1 MVFALPYTTL
11 LWMLLNIMRTKRKSL
26 FGWSNVFYNY
36 SLLDFAKDAWMPFLI
51 ALVLLA
57 VAMLNNTDMYVQVGK
72 ILDLGISIIPSM
84 VALIVAAYTIMLSFI
99 LSDKVTSIKNKEGG
113 ADFIQ
118 SINSGFAF
126 CLLIS
131 ILTIIMMVL
140 AKGICNMQVEVEPTL
155 ADIINYVVYFLF
167 SFLLVYSVFILIG
180 IVIDI
185 YNSGQTACK
194 RPKTDLVI

>member
-11 LWMLLNIMRTKRKSL
+11 LLMLLNIMRTKRKSL

-36 SLLDFAKDAWMPFLI
+36 SLQDFAKDAWMPFLV

-57 VAMLNNTDMYVQVGK
+57 VAMLNHKDMYVQVEK

-155 ADIINYVVYFLF
+155 ADIINYVAYFLF

-185 YNSGQTACK
+185 YNSGQTA
-194 RPKTDLVI
+194 LL

>member
-11 LWMLLNIMRTKRKSL
+11 LLMLLNIMRTKRKSL

-36 SLLDFAKDAWMPFLI
+36 SLQDFAKDAWMPFLI

-57 VAMLNNTDMYVQVGK
+57 VAMLNHKDMYVQVEK

-140 AKGICNMQVEVEPTL
+140 AKGICNMQVEVESTL

-185 YNSGQTACK
+185 YNSGQTS
-194 RPKTDLVI
+194 LL

>member
-11 LWMLLNIMRTKRKSL
+11 LLMLLNIMRTKRKSL
-26 FGWSNVFYNY
+26 FGWSNVFHNY

-57 VAMLNNTDMYVQVGK
+57 VAMLNHKDMYVQVEK

-140 AKGICNMQVEVEPTL
+140 AKGICNMQVEVESTL

-185 YNSGQTACK
+185 YNSGQTS
-194 RPKTDLVI
+194 LL

>member
-11 LWMLLNIMRTKRKSL
+11 LLMLLNIMRTKRKSL
-26 FGWSNVFYNY
+26 FGWSNVFNNY
-36 SLLDFAKDAWMPFLI
+36 SLQDFKKDAWMPFLI

-57 VAMLNNTDMYVQVGK
+57 VAMLNHKDMYVQIEK

-185 YNSGQTACK
+185 YNSGQTA
-194 RPKTDLVI
+194 LL

>member
-11 LWMLLNIMRTKRKSL
+11 LLMLLNIMKIKRKSL

-57 VAMLNNTDMYVQVGK
+57 VAMLNHTDMYVQVEK

-167 SFLLVYSVFILIG
+167 SFLLGYSVFILIG

-185 YNSGQTACK
+185 YNSGQTS
-194 RPKTDLVI
+194 LL

>member
-11 LWMLLNIMRTKRKSL
+11 LLMLLNIMRTKRKSL
-26 FGWSNVFYNY
+26 FGWSNVFNNY
-36 SLLDFAKDAWMPFLI
+36 SLQDFKKDAWMPFLI

-57 VAMLNNTDMYVQVGK
+57 VAMLNHKDMYVQLEK

-185 YNSGQTACK
+185 YNSGQTA
-194 RPKTDLVI
+194 LL

>member
-11 LWMLLNIMRTKRKSL
+11 LWMLLNIMRTRRKPL

-185 YNSGQTACK
+185 YNSGQTA
-194 RPKTDLVI
+194 LL

>member
-185 YNSGQTACK
+185 YNSGQTA
-194 RPKTDLVI
+194 LL

>member
-11 LWMLLNIMRTKRKSL
+11 LLMLLNIMRTKRKSL
-26 FGWSNVFYNY
+26 FGWSNVFHNY

-57 VAMLNNTDMYVQVGK
+57 VAMLNHTDMYVQVEK

-185 YNSGQTACK
+185 YNSGQTA
-194 RPKTDLVI
+194 LL

>member
-36 SLLDFAKDAWMPFLI
+36 SLQDFAKDAWMPFLI

-57 VAMLNNTDMYVQVGK
+57 VAMLNHKDMYVQVEK

-167 SFLLVYSVFILIG
+167 SFLLGYSVFILIG

-185 YNSGQTACK
+185 YNSGQTS
-194 RPKTDLVI
+194 LL

>member
-11 LWMLLNIMRTKRKSL
+11 LLMLLNIMRTKRKSL

-57 VAMLNNTDMYVQVGK
+57 VAMLNHTDMYVQVEK

-140 AKGICNMQVEVEPTL
+140 AKGICNMQVEVESTL

-167 SFLLVYSVFILIG
+167 SFLLGYSVFILIG

-185 YNSGQTACK
+185 YNSGQTS
-194 RPKTDLVI
+194 LL

>member
-1 MVFALPYTTL
+1 
-11 LWMLLNIMRTKRKSL
+11 MRTKRKSL

-57 VAMLNNTDMYVQVGK
+57 VAMLNHTDMYVQVEK

-113 ADFIQ
+113 TDFIQ

-185 YNSGQTACK
+185 YNSGQTS
-194 RPKTDLVI
+194 LL

>member
-11 LWMLLNIMRTKRKSL
+11 LLMLLNIMRTKRKSL
-26 FGWSNVFYNY
+26 FGWSNVFNNY
-36 SLLDFAKDAWMPFLI
+36 SLQDFKKDAWMPFLI

-57 VAMLNNTDMYVQVGK
+57 VAMLNHKDMYVQLEK

-185 YNSGQTACK
+185 YNSGQTS
-194 RPKTDLVI
+194 LL

>member
-11 LWMLLNIMRTKRKSL
+11 LLMLLNIMRTKRKSL
-26 FGWSNVFYNY
+26 FGWSNVFHNY

-57 VAMLNNTDMYVQVGK
+57 VAMLNHTDMYVQVEK

-99 LSDKVTSIKNKEGG
+99 LSDKVTSVKNKEGG

-140 AKGICNMQVEVEPTL
+140 AKGICNMQVEVESTL

-185 YNSGQTACK
+185 YNSGQTS
-194 RPKTDLVI
+194 LL

>member
-11 LWMLLNIMRTKRKSL
+11 LLMLLNIMRTKRKSL
-26 FGWSNVFYNY
+26 FGWSNVFHNY

-57 VAMLNNTDMYVQVGK
+57 VAMLNHKDMYVQVEK

-185 YNSGQTACK
+185 YNSGQTS
-194 RPKTDLVI
+194 LL

>member
-1 MVFALPYTTL
+1 MDAFLDSA
-11 LWMLLNIMRTKRKSL
+11 RTACCSNAKSYRHVCT
-26 FGWSNVFYNY
+26 SR
-36 SLLDFAKDAWMPFLI
+36 
-51 ALVLLA
+51 
-57 VAMLNNTDMYVQVGK
+57 K

-140 AKGICNMQVEVEPTL
+140 AKGICNMQVEVESTL

-185 YNSGQTACK
+185 YNSGQTS
-194 RPKTDLVI
+194 LL

>member
-1 MVFALPYTTL
+1 
-11 LWMLLNIMRTKRKSL
+11 MRTKRKSL

-51 ALVLLA
+51 AIVLLA
-57 VAMLNNTDMYVQVGK
+57 VAMLNHTDMYVQVEK

-99 LSDKVTSIKNKEGG
+99 ISDKVTSIKNKEGG

-167 SFLLVYSVFILIG
+167 SFLLGYSVFILIG

-185 YNSGQTACK
+185 YNSGQTS
-194 RPKTDLVI
+194 LL

>member
-11 LWMLLNIMRTKRKSL
+11 LLMLLTIMRTKRKSL

-57 VAMLNNTDMYVQVGK
+57 VAMLNHTDMYVQVEK

-140 AKGICNMQVEVEPTL
+140 AKGICNMQVEVESTL

-185 YNSGQTACK
+185 YNSGQTS
-194 RPKTDLVI
+194 LL

>member
-36 SLLDFAKDAWMPFLI
+36 SLQDFAKDAWMPFLI

-99 LSDKVTSIKNKEGG
+99 LSDKVTSINNKEGG

-185 YNSGQTACK
+185 YNSGQTA
-194 RPKTDLVI
+194 LL

>member
-1 MVFALPYTTL
+1 MVFALLYTIL
-11 LWMLLNIMRTKRKSL
+11 LLMLLNIMKNKRKSL

-51 ALVLLA
+51 ALVLLVIA
-57 VAMLNNTDMYVQVGK
+57 IINHTDMYVQVERM
-72 ILDLGISIIPSM
+72 LDLGISIIPSM

-99 LSDKVTSIKNKEGG
+99 LSDKVSSIKNKEGG

-131 ILTIIMMVL
+131 ILTIIMMAL
-140 AKGICNMQVEVEPTL
+140 AKGICNMEVEVEPTL
-155 ADIINYVVYFLF
+155 AVIINNVVYFLF

-185 YNSGQTACK
+185 YNSGQTA
-194 RPKTDLVI
+194 LL

>member
-11 LWMLLNIMRTKRKSL
+11 LLMLLNIMRTKRKSL

-36 SLLDFAKDAWMPFLI
+36 SLQDFAKDAWMPFLI

-185 YNSGQTACK
+185 YNSGQTA
-194 RPKTDLVI
+194 LL

>member
-1 MVFALPYTTL
+1 
-11 LWMLLNIMRTKRKSL
+11 MLLNIMKNKRKSL

-51 ALVLLA
+51 ALVLLVIA
-57 VAMLNNTDMYVQVGK
+57 ILNHTDMYVQVERM
-72 ILDLGISIIPSM
+72 LDLGISIIPSM

-99 LSDKVTSIKNKEGG
+99 LSDKVSSIKNKEGG

-131 ILTIIMMVL
+131 ILTIIMIAL
-140 AKGICNMQVEVEPTL
+140 AKGICNMEVEVEPTL
-155 ADIINYVVYFLF
+155 AVIINNVVYFLF
-167 SFLLVYSVFILIG
+167 SFLLVYLVFILIG

-185 YNSGQTACK
+185 YNSGQTA
-194 RPKTDLVI
+194 LL

>member
-1 MVFALPYTTL
+1 MDTSV
-11 LWMLLNIMRTKRKSL
+11 
-26 FGWSNVFYNY
+26 
-36 SLLDFAKDAWMPFLI
+36 
-51 ALVLLA
+51 
-57 VAMLNNTDMYVQVGK
+57 
-72 ILDLGISIIPSM
+72 LDLGISIIPSM

-140 AKGICNMQVEVEPTL
+140 AKGICNMQVEVESTL

-167 SFLLVYSVFILIG
+167 SFLLGYSVFILIG

-185 YNSGQTACK
+185 YNSGQTS
-194 RPKTDLVI
+194 LL

>member
-36 SLLDFAKDAWMPFLI
+36 SLQDFAKDAWMPFLI

-84 VALIVAAYTIMLSFI
+84 VALIVAAFCSGVLMTTLVYHAFINGIMNNYLHRTIRIMARTEIEEARKEADMI
-99 LSDKVTSIKNKEGG
+99 LQNANIK
-113 ADFIQ
+113 AD
-118 SINSGFAF
+118 A
-126 CLLIS
+126 
-131 ILTIIMMVL
+131 ILQGT
-140 AKGICNMQVEVEPTL
+140 N
-155 ADIINYVVYFLF
+155 NYVLE
-167 SFLLVYSVFILIG
+167 
-180 IVIDI
+180 
-185 YNSGQTACK
+185 K
-194 RPKTDLVI
+194 KTKGDE

>member
-11 LWMLLNIMRTKRKSL
+11 LLMLLNIMRTKRKSL
-26 FGWSNVFYNY
+26 FGWSNVFHNY

-57 VAMLNNTDMYVQVGK
+57 VAMLNHKDMYVQVEK

-155 ADIINYVVYFLF
+155 ANIINYVVYFLF

-185 YNSGQTACK
+185 YNSGQTS
-194 RPKTDLVI
+194 LL

>member
-11 LWMLLNIMRTKRKSL
+11 LLMLLNIMRTKRKSL

-57 VAMLNNTDMYVQVGK
+57 VAMLNHKDMYVQVEK

-167 SFLLVYSVFILIG
+167 SFLLGYSVFILIG

-185 YNSGQTACK
+185 YNSGQTS
-194 RPKTDLVI
+194 LL

>member
-1 MVFALPYTTL
+1 
-11 LWMLLNIMRTKRKSL
+11 MLLNIMKNKRKSL

-51 ALVLLA
+51 ALVLLVIA
-57 VAMLNNTDMYVQVGK
+57 ILNHTDMYVQVERM
-72 ILDLGISIIPSM
+72 LDLGISIIPSM

-99 LSDKVTSIKNKEGG
+99 LSDKVSSIKNKEGG

-131 ILTIIMMVL
+131 ILTIIMMAL
-140 AKGICNMQVEVEPTL
+140 AKGICNMEVEVEPTL
-155 ADIINYVVYFLF
+155 AVIINNVVYFLF
-167 SFLLVYSVFILIG
+167 SFLLVYLVFILIG

-185 YNSGQTACK
+185 YNSGQTA
-194 RPKTDLVI
+194 LL

>member
-11 LWMLLNIMRTKRKSL
+11 LLMLLNIMRTKRKSL

-185 YNSGQTACK
+185 YNSGQTA
-194 RPKTDLVI
+194 LL

>member
-1 MVFALPYTTL
+1 MVFALPYTML
-11 LWMLLNIMRTKRKSL
+11 LLMLLNIMKNKRKSL

-51 ALVLLA
+51 ALVLLVIA
-57 VAMLNNTDMYVQVGK
+57 ILNHTDMYVQVERM
-72 ILDLGISIIPSM
+72 LDLGISIIPSM

-99 LSDKVTSIKNKEGG
+99 LSDKVSSIKNKEGG

-131 ILTIIMMVL
+131 ILTIIMMAL
-140 AKGICNMQVEVEPTL
+140 AKGICNMEVEVEPTL
-155 ADIINYVVYFLF
+155 AVIINNVVYFLF

-185 YNSGQTACK
+185 YNSGQTA
-194 RPKTDLVI
+194 LL

>member
-1 MVFALPYTTL
+1 
-11 LWMLLNIMRTKRKSL
+11 
-26 FGWSNVFYNY
+26 
-36 SLLDFAKDAWMPFLI
+36 
-51 ALVLLA
+51 
-57 VAMLNNTDMYVQVGK
+57 
-72 ILDLGISIIPSM
+72 
-84 VALIVAAYTIMLSFI
+84 MLSFI

-185 YNSGQTACK
+185 YNSGQTS
-194 RPKTDLVI
+194 LL

>member
-11 LWMLLNIMRTKRKSL
+11 LLMLLNIMRTKRKSL

-36 SLLDFAKDAWMPFLI
+36 SLQDFAKDAWMPFLI

-57 VAMLNNTDMYVQVGK
+57 VAMLNHTDMYVQVEK

-140 AKGICNMQVEVEPTL
+140 AKGICNMQVEVESTL

-167 SFLLVYSVFILIG
+167 SFLLGYSVFILIG

-185 YNSGQTACK
+185 YNSGQTS
-194 RPKTDLVI
+194 LL

>member
-11 LWMLLNIMRTKRKSL
+11 LLMLLNIMRTKRKSL

-51 ALVLLA
+51 ALVLLT
-57 VAMLNNTDMYVQVGK
+57 VAMLNHTDMYVQVEK

-167 SFLLVYSVFILIG
+167 SFLLGYSVFILIG

-185 YNSGQTACK
+185 YNSGQTS
-194 RPKTDLVI
+194 LL

>member
-36 SLLDFAKDAWMPFLI
+36 SLQDFAKDAWMPFLI

-126 CLLIS
+126 CLLI
-131 ILTIIMMVL
+131 LTIIMMVL

-185 YNSGQTACK
+185 YNSGQTA
-194 RPKTDLVI
+194 LL

>member
-1 MVFALPYTTL
+1 
-11 LWMLLNIMRTKRKSL
+11 MRTKRKSL
-26 FGWSNVFYNY
+26 FGWSNVFCNY

-57 VAMLNNTDMYVQVGK
+57 VAMLNHTDMYVQVEK

-185 YNSGQTACK
+185 YNSGQTA
-194 RPKTDLVI
+194 LL

>member
-11 LWMLLNIMRTKRKSL
+11 LLMLLNIMRTKRKSL
-26 FGWSNVFYNY
+26 FGWSNVFNNY
-36 SLLDFAKDAWMPFLI
+36 SLQDFKKDAWMPFLI

-57 VAMLNNTDMYVQVGK
+57 VAMLNHKDMYVQLEE

-185 YNSGQTACK
+185 YNSGQTA
-194 RPKTDLVI
+194 LL